1 MQLDRNRLIHVI
13 RSATLALNLI
23 VAGPLTVMAAPTK
36 VPTLTIDASKSAGTI
51 NHRFYGLMT
60 EEINHSYDG
69 GLYAELIQNRSF
81 MDDTQT
87 PRHWSVVQSEGAAAT
102 IALDRNRPRSEQ
114 LPASLRLDVTA
125 ASDGHPAGIAND
137 GYWGIPVRSHTRYT
151 ATFYA
156 RANAGFS
163 GSVMLAISSKD
174 SRTVYA
180 RAKVARLTDQWQ
192 SYTTTLHTGTVVP
205 TAKARFCLTVE
216 RPGTV
221 WFGYVSLF
229 PPTWKNRP
237 NGLRPDLMQALVDLK
252 PGFLRFPGGNYLEGN
267 SISERFDWKK
277 TLGPPADR
285 PGHQGPWGYRST
297 DGMGLLEFLDWCED
311 MGAEPLLAVYAGYS
325 LNGEHVTAGPALA
338 PYVQEALDEIE
349 YVTGN
354 KYTKWGAVR
363 IRDGHSKPFPLHY
376 VEIGNEDN
384 FDKSGSYD
392 GRFAQFYDAI
402 KAKYP
407 QLEVISSA
415 GGDHVPS
422 RKPDVVDEHNYSPAA
437 SFEGVLSDHYEGYA
451 RKGSPKI
458 FVGEWAAFE
467 DIAPWDSRS
476 QALPPTPDMKAAL
489 GDAAWMTEM
498 ERNADLVVMQCY
510 APLMVNVNP
519 GGRQWRPDMIGY
531 DALTTFGSP
540 SYYAFK
546 MFSCNHGDEVLKA
559 AITDAALHSSV
570 TRDSRTGAITVK
582 LVNPQ
587 PMSQPVKIEIPG
599 VASLAPIMAVITL
612 AADPTDTNAIDT
624 PRKVIPVTTKV
635 PNFQPGGIYTL
646 PPYSIT
652 VLTMNKRMSY
662 MKL

>member
-1 MQLDRNRLIHVI
+1 M
-13 RSATLALNLI
+13 I
-23 VAGPLTVMAAPTK
+23 VAGPLTLMAANPA
-36 VPTLTIDASKSAGTI
+36 VPTLTIDAGKPAGTI
-51 NHRFYGLMT
+51 HHRLYGLMT

-69 GLYAELIQNRSF
+69 GLYGELIQNRAF

-87 PRHWSVVQSEGAAAT
+87 PRHWSVVQSEGAEAT
-102 IALDRNRPRSEQ
+102 ITLDRDHPRSEN
-114 LPASLRLDVTA
+114 LPESLRLDVGS
-125 ASDGHPAGIAND
+125 ASADHPAGVAND
-137 GYWGIPVRSHTRYT
+137 GYWGIPVRSLTRYT
-151 ATFYA
+151 AKFYA
-156 RANAGFS
+156 RANAGYP
-163 GSVMLAISSKD
+163 GSVTLAIQSED
-174 SRTVYA
+174 GRTIYA
-180 RAKVARLTDQWQ
+180 KAQVTPPLTSQWR
-192 SYTTTLHTGTVVP
+192 SYTAAFTTGNVVP
-205 TAKARFCLTVE
+205 TAKARFVLTVD

-221 WFGYVSLF
+221 WLGYVSLF

-267 SISERFDWKK
+267 TISERFDWKK
-277 TLGPPADR
+277 TLGPPEDR
-285 PGHQGPWGYRST
+285 PGHASPWGYRST

-325 LNGEHVTAGPALA
+325 LNGEHVTCGPDLA
-338 PYVQEALDEIE
+338 PYVQDALDEIE
-349 YVTGN
+349 YVTGDKN
-354 KYTKWGAVR
+354 TKWGAVR
-363 IRDGHSKPFPLHY
+363 IRDGHPKPFPLHY

-392 GRFAQFYDAI
+392 GRYAQFYDAI

-407 QLEVISSA
+407 QLKVISSA
-415 GGDHVPS
+415 GSDHVPS

-437 SFEGVLSDHYEGYA
+437 SFEGVLSSHYEGYE
-451 RKGSPKI
+451 RKGSPEI

-467 DIAPWDSRS
+467 DIAPWDQQSHT
-476 QALPPTPDMKAAL
+476 LPPTPSMKAAL

-540 SYYAFK
+540 SYYAFQ

-559 AITDAALHSSV
+559 ALTDAALHSSV

-587 PMSQPVKIEIPG
+587 PTPQPVKIEIPG
-599 VASLAPIMAVITL
+599 VTSLAPNMTAITL
-612 AADPTDTNAIDT
+612 AADPADTNAIDT
-624 PRKVIPVTTKV
+624 PKKVVPVTTKV

-646 PPYSIT
+646 PAYSIT
-652 VLTMNKRMSY
+652 VLE
-662 MKL
+662 MKQ